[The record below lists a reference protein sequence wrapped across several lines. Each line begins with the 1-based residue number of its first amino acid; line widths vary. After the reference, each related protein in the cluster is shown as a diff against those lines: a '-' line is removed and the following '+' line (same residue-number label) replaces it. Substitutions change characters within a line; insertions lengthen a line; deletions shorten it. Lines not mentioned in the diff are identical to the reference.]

1 MSKTHTLIAIA
12 TLVAVTASLAVIPM
26 TQAAGDG
33 SEATTV
39 DQSKKKKRAVRD
51 SHGSHHGE

>member
-1 MSKTHTLIAIA
+1 MSKTQALVAIA
-12 TLVAVTASLAVIPM
+12 ALVAVAASLAVVPM

-39 DQSKKKKRAVRD
+39 DQSKKKKRTVRE